1 MLSEITSEY
10 NEIKY
15 LYELLTTLIEYTDKL
30 RNNSRNRERIYN
42 DFKDL
47 RRYKEDERDTVDN
60 NDIIYISLFNLID
73 GTNKTDS
80 SYITW
85 DKIFKTCDSK
95 LKLDD
100 ESISSKDEITNKLK
114 NNIQIVQNL

>member
-30 RNNSRNRERIYN
+30 RNDSRNRERIYN

-100 ESISSKDEITNKLK
+100 ESISSKDEIINKLK

>member
-15 LYELLTTLIEYTDKL
+15 LYELLTTLIEYTDRL
-30 RNNSRNRERIYN
+30 RNDSRNRERIYN

-73 GTNKTDS
+73 GTNKIDS

-114 NNIQIVQNL
+114 NNIQIV

>member
-30 RNNSRNRERIYN
+30 RNDSRNRERIYN

-114 NNIQIVQNL
+114 NNIQIV